1 MKKYYSLHT
10 APATRQP
17 SKIEQTLMLF
27 FVKTMPPGFAS
38 ETQEQLKAIADPVS
52 RLVMA
57 L

>member
-38 ETQEQLKAIADPVS
+38 ETQEQLKAFADPVS